1 MVQKRVRSIMDA
13 SEKAVSLLQNNPIFS
28 SARGHTVRKAI
39 ESGNIKSFQKGEL
52 VFSRQSGE
60 KLLGM
65 IVEGSASVLKDRL
78 VISTLLPG
86 DVFGAVTLFSSEEG
100 FLNDVEAAGR
110 CSVLFM
116 GGQTVRRIISEE
128 PAVAQSYI
136 AYLSER
142 IYFLNRRIEA
152 FTAGRAEEKL
162 FVFITAN
169 VGEDGVC
176 RIKSYSELAKKLD
189 IGRATLY
196 RSLDILEES
205 GKIKREGKAIRLIS
219 R

>member
-1 MVQKRVRSIMDA
+1 MEDSV
-13 SEKAVSLLQNNPIFS
+13 KAVSLLQNNPIFRR
-28 SARGHTVRKAI
+28 AGEQTVKKVV
-39 ESGNIKSFQKGEL
+39 ESGEIKIFQKGEH
-52 VFSRQSGE
+52 VFSRHNGE

-65 IVEGSASVLKDRL
+65 LVEGSASVIKDRL

-100 FLNDVEAAGR
+100 FLNDIEADGR
-110 CSVLFM
+110 CAVLFIN
-116 GGQTVRRIISEE
+116 GQAVRQILSEE

-162 FVFITAN
+162 LVFLSVNADEEGI
-169 VGEDGVC
+169 C
-176 RIKSYSELAKKLD
+176 SIKIKSFSELAKKLD

-205 GKIKREGKAIRLIS
+205 GKIKREGKVIRLI
-219 R
+219 

>member
-1 MVQKRVRSIMDA
+1 MGASIMEL
-13 SEKAVSLLQNNPIFS
+13 SEKAVLLLQNNQIFS
-28 SARGHTVRKAI
+28 RVGEQTVRKAV
-39 ESGNIKSFQKGEL
+39 ESGKTEIFQKGEL
-52 VFSRQSGE
+52 VFSRRSGE

-65 IVEGSASVLKDRL
+65 IIEGSASVLKDRL
-78 VISTLLPG
+78 VISTLSPG

-100 FLNDVEAAGR
+100 FLNDIEADGR
-110 CSVLFM
+110 CAVLFIN
-116 GGQTVRRIISEE
+116 GQAVRQIISEE

-162 FVFITAN
+162 LVFLSVNADAEGICN
-169 VGEDGVC
+169 
-176 RIKSYSELAKKLD
+176 IKSFSELAKKLD

-205 GKIKREGKAIRLIS
+205 GKIKREGKTIRIS
-219 R
+219 LNEP